1 MNLEQFEYIAA
12 IARTGSITI
21 AAEQL
26 HVSQAGISKSLSK
39 LEQELGITI
48 FKRSRLGT
56 VPTDRGKIIIEKVFE
71 ILARMEEIREQSLVK
86 SSLTEGEVRFS
97 VGPNFMAVLTKAII
111 AFKRDHPNVKL
122 EITSKSTEEVIQ
134 DLKEDRTDL
143 GLIYLDNHKPEDV
156 KDLQMKT
163 LHVSRM
169 VVCVGRRSSLVMN
182 KSVTPQDLL
191 AQPFVNIDGVFSNW
205 YLGDFMDKY
214 GQVNLLF
221 TSNNIEL
228 LKRTIAEGAAVGLF
242 IEYAMMHDPLVLNG
256 DIVMIPLV
264 SHEPSTISLG
274 WARLAKKHFSIAQKE
289 FLNYLIRE
297 YNSFK

>member
-1 MNLEQFEYIAA
+1 MNFEQFEYIAA

-39 LEQELGITI
+39 LEQELGMTL

-71 ILARMEEIREQSLVK
+71 ILARMEEIRELSMVQ

-97 VGPNFMAVLTKAII
+97 VGPNFMAVLSKAII
-111 AFKRDHPNVKL
+111 AFKRDYPNVKL
-122 EITSKSTEEVIQ
+122 EITSKSSEEVIQ

-143 GLIYLDNHKPEDV
+143 GLIYLDNHRPEDI

-169 VVCVGRRSSLVMN
+169 VVCAGRRSSLAMH
-182 KSVTPQDLL
+182 KSVTPQELL
-191 AQPFVNIDGVFSNW
+191 SQPFVNIDGVFSNW
-205 YLGDFMDKY
+205 FLNDFMDKH
-214 GQVNLLF
+214 GQVNTLF
-221 TSNNIEL
+221 KSNNIEL
-228 LKRTIAEGAAVGLF
+228 LMRTIAEGAAVGLF
-242 IEYAMMHDPLVLNG
+242 IEYAVMNNPFVVSG
-256 DIVMIPLV
+256 DIVTIPLV
-264 SHEPSTISLG
+264 GHEPSTISLG
-274 WARLAKKHFSIAQKE
+274 WARLAIKHFSIAQKE

-297 YNSFK
+297 YNSFE